1 MRPITLR
8 RKQINVQSLLF
19 NVYIHLSIKCDFQ
32 CFMQTD
38 DDPTKDTTRQK
49 LKGNGAVCHLVPVPH
64 GNDVASIFEL
74 DPTTL
79 TRADS
84 LVPR

>member
-1 MRPITLR
+1 MFPLP
-8 RKQINVQSLLF
+8 F
-19 NVYIHLSIKCDFQ
+19 NHDFQ
-32 CFMQTD
+32 PFLQPD